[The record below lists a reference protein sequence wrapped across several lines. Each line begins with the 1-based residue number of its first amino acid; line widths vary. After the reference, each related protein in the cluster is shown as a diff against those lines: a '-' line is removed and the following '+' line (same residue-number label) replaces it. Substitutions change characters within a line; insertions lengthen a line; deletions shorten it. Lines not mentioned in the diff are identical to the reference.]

1 MTTIRYFLKAN
12 PDGFANQP
20 GYKLT
25 GNPPRWH
32 KTESHEQGKTDPKP
46 AADNKTTAS
55 SMQKITGSPVVLTDE
70 QKQEL
75 KATELKDNVN
85 ASAFNKKLA
94 LLLKMGEDGNAT
106 AILASGFGSNWYA
119 KRLVLIA
126 NFLLSEMGVD
136 QEVSTSQKKD
146 SHPALKSG
154 TKPPETVPD
163 EPKIEEKAPV
173 PEKTVPENEN
183 PVPDEKPAPGVKQEP
198 SASMAAE
205 LPVDVPEQPAKET
218 PFGIDFDSY
227 RVKSTN
233 TNTGVNKRIDM
244 IEGFAAAGDVA
255 GLVNMGFGS
264 NWYAEKQ
271 VKLVN
276 EILGYLN
283 SDIKVHTSM
292 PKNQYNPETLALI
305 ADEKAATAEPEPK
318 PEPVADPVPE
328 PQPESAPDVLKE
340 TPAKPAP
347 KSTVDKTQPVEKFGE
362 YYSFSKQEMENLV
375 PDYNSKALIK
385 EIDANPAVKANVE
398 KTYVLLNF
406 PEEYEMKLGGEDYGM
421 IVASMDSMITIDKN
435 GDMYLSIDD
444 KHAKLTEAEYP
455 LAYSMMEQIKA
466 NAAATLAEKAELY
479 ASQKNKPAPE
489 LVKKITTND
498 IKALKPEY
506 DSQAL
511 YDEMSKDMS
520 LVKNAMTALQITKD
534 GYLKEGET
542 PEETLEFIENAIM
555 DPGMGDTMVLNFDGM
570 VGISKSESPV
580 VYGIMSDLLAKV
592 EKLKE
597 TGGTGTA
604 SSSDN
609 DGPKD
614 GDTKQGADGTL
625 IFKNGRWHKVGAGD
639 AGDAGDAAGKPEP
652 EKMTIKNDLPLDDIS
667 DWKQTG
673 PQGGS
678 NPGGKFMDP
687 MGKEWYVKFPKSADA
702 AKSEVLAANF
712 YTLAGLQAQNAKIIS
727 LDGKTGIATEWVEA
741 TDAGGASGMK
751 KLDGVLSGFAMDAW
765 LSNWDVVGMG
775 YDNMMIA
782 PDGKAIRIDAGGSLD
797 YRAQGELK
805 GGEHFGDEVVE
816 MDTMRDPSVN
826 SYAASVFGKMKK
838 SDILAS
844 VVKVLKISDGDI
856 KTLVSLSGIG
866 DHAYREILAQKL
878 INRKNYLAKRY
889 PSAAAV
895 AEKSKFDPSKISTPP
910 DFLNWS
916 GEGQSGPS
924 SHKFINQ
931 ANHDAAASI
940 YAVAQSG
947 DVSAIEKLT
956 APLFNKETGAVTG
969 IKPVLDHPSQ
979 HIKGYAQ
986 QVVNEINNM
995 AEKSYLSRVTIPSV
1009 LHTLA
1014 AAAPAILGNSMKSAT
1029 KVGEYLLAGSSGA
1042 LININH
1048 QVLGI
1053 QKVNEGYKETAK
1065 YSGLMS
1071 PKSAE
1076 GWKKLPQTQKQAL
1089 KSYCGSGYSAMN
1101 KGLWAGNPDGQAKSA
1116 MEAMKIA
1123 GYPLDVGLQ
1132 LKRRIHLSSDL
1143 VDKLMQAE
1151 GAILQEPAFM
1161 STSIKDIQWGGNVT
1175 LKMTVGPG
1183 VSGLYVGGS
1192 SAGNGHSISG
1202 YSSEEEVIL
1211 PPNTRLAITKVTK
1224 ENGGCSVECIV
1235 LPNT

>member
-32 KTESHEQGKTDPKP
+32 KTESHEQGETDPQP
-46 AADNKTTAS
+46 ADDKKTPAS

-70 QKQEL
+70 QKKEL
-75 KATELKDNVN
+75 KAIALSSKNTN
-85 ASAFNKKLA
+85 SGGFNKKLDM
-94 LLLKMGEDGNAT
+94 LLKMGEVGNAT
-106 AILASGFGSNWYA
+106 GILASQYGSNHYA
-119 KRLVLIA
+119 QRLVLIA
-126 NFLLSEMGVD
+126 NFLLSEMGVNE
-136 QEVSTSQKKD
+136 EVSLSQKKG

-154 TKPPETVPD
+154 QKPAETVPD
-163 EPKIEEKAPV
+163 EPKIEENSPI

-183 PVPDEKPAPGVKQEP
+183 PVPDEKPTPGIKQEP

-305 ADEKAATAEPEPK
+305 ADEKAAAAEPEPK
-318 PEPVADPVPE
+318 PEP
-328 PQPESAPDVLKE
+328 APDVLKE

-375 PDYNSKALIK
+375 PEYDYQALES
-385 EIDANPAVKANVE
+385 EIEKDPGVKANVE
-398 KTYVLLNF
+398 MIYTMLTY
-406 PEEYEMKLGGEDYGM
+406 PEEHDMKPGGDDYGM
-421 IVASMDSMITIDKN
+421 VISAMDSMITIDTN
-435 GDMYLSIDD
+435 GDMYLSVAEPY
-444 KHAKLTEAEYP
+444 AKVTEAEYP
-455 LAYSMMEQIKA
+455 HVYSLLEQIKA
-466 NAAATLAEKAELY
+466 NSVATLNDKKALY

-489 LVKKITTND
+489 PVKKITIDD
-498 IKALKPEY
+498 IKALKPKY
-506 DSQAL
+506 NSQAL
-511 YDEMSKDMS
+511 YDEMSKDMN

-534 GYLKEGET
+534 GYHKEGET
-542 PEETLEFIENAIM
+542 PEETLSFIESSIM

-570 VGISKSESPV
+570 VGISKSEKPV
-580 VYGIMSDLLAKV
+580 IYGVMSEILKNV

-639 AGDAGDAAGKPEP
+639 AGDAAGQPEP
-652 EKMTIKNDLPLDDIS
+652 VKMTIKNDLHLDDIS

-712 YTLAGLQAQNAKIIS
+712 YTLAGMQAQNAKIIS

-1076 GWKKLPQTQKQAL
+1076 GWEKLPQTQKQAL